1 MTSIRAR
8 LLVFL
13 LLSAF
18 FTACVVGWL
27 TYSNTLREHEQLFDY
42 QLRQMAMSLRDQG
55 AVPAPVPWAGA
66 ESPDFAVQIW
76 TIDGRTLYLSRPGI
90 VLGDQARLGFS
101 DISVEGHRW
110 RAYSVAA
117 RDRVIQ
123 VAQPFDVRRDLA
135 VAAAFRSLLPL
146 LLFVPLMAV
155 LIWGL
160 VGSSL
165 APLNRLAAE
174 VRQRDAGS
182 LAPVSAAH
190 LPSEI
195 APVAGALNALLV
207 RLKHSFDRERAFVS
221 DAAHELRSPLTA
233 LKLQLQMYRRATD
246 DAARETAVRQL
257 AEGVERATHLVEQ
270 LLTLARS
277 DPDQALAPDTKVDLS
292 ETARLAAADAF
303 PVAELRGTRLELEAP
318 APVFVAG
325 QAGALRILAR
335 NLFDNAI
342 RYTPPG
348 GSVIGRVSAE
358 SDAAQLV
365 VDDSGPGIPAEER
378 ERVFDRFY
386 RREPAVAA
394 PGAPAAGQGGN
405 ETAAQRSG
413 NDTLAEQVGTG
424 LGLAI
429 VKSIAQRHHA
439 EITLDT
445 SPLGGLRVTVR
456 LRRFRE
462 AATA

>member
-1 MTSIRAR
+1 MKSIRAR

-13 LLSAF
+13 LLSAL

-101 DISVEGHRW
+101 DILVEGHRW
-110 RAYSVAA
+110 RAYSAAA

-123 VAQPFDVRRDLA
+123 VAQPFEVRRDLA
-135 VAAAFRSLLPL
+135 AAAAFRSLLPL
-146 LLFVPLMAV
+146 LVFVPLMAV

-160 VGSSL
+160 VGRSL

-182 LAPVSAAH
+182 LAPVSDSH

-195 APVAGALNALLV
+195 APVAGALNALLL
-207 RLKHSFDRERAFVS
+207 RLQRSFDRERAFVA

-233 LKLQLQMYRRATD
+233 LKLQLQMYRRAPD
-246 DAARETAVRQL
+246 DAAREAAVTQL
-257 AEGVERATHLVEQ
+257 TEGVDRATHLVEQ

-277 DPDQALAPDTKVDLS
+277 DPDGAALPNDRVDLG
-292 ETARLAAADAF
+292 ETVRLAAADAF
-303 PVAELRGTRLELEAP
+303 PAAEVRGTRLELDAP

-348 GSVIGRVSAE
+348 GSVRGRVGAE
-358 SDAAQLV
+358 GEVALIV
-365 VDDSGPGIPAEER
+365 VEDSGPGIPPQDR
-378 ERVFDRFY
+378 ERVFDRFF
-386 RREPAVAA
+386 RRGDAAAGADSSDAATEAAAENPAA
-394 PGAPAAGQGGN
+394 PFVEGG
-405 ETAAQRSG
+405 S
-413 NDTLAEQVGTG
+413 G

-429 VKSIAQRHHA
+429 VKSITQRHRG
-439 EITLDT
+439 EVRLDA
-445 SPLGGLRVTVR
+445 SALGGLRVTVR
-456 LRRFRE
+456 LPR
-462 AATA
+462 AAETGVPDSVQ